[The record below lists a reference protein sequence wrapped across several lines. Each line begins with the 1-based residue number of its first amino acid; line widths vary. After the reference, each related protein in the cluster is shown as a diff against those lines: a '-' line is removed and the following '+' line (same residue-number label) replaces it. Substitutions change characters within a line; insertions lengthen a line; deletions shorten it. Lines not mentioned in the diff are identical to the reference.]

1 MKKLS
6 AQVGHSFA
14 TVYSPESPPV
24 VSTNN
29 KEAGK
34 VTKACSTMVEAVIP
48 GLVRDG
54 KPGTTLVS
62 LRFDDTVQKRMIK
75 KPQEMKQ
82 NASANYGKST

>member
-1 MKKLS
+1 M
-6 AQVGHSFA
+6 
-14 TVYSPESPPV
+14 
-24 VSTNN
+24 
-29 KEAGK
+29 
-34 VTKACSTMVEAVIP
+34 MVEAVIP